1 MEDKDI
7 TIICFAL
14 LSCEQQ
20 FMESIIANAQ
30 ETVRVSD
37 EIMHLSGNCIKFLW
51 QNFPRITKAINFTFR
66 IVT

>member
-30 ETVRVSD
+30 ETARISD
-37 EIMHLSGNCIKFLW
+37 EIMHLSRNCIKFLW
-51 QNFPRITKAINFTFR
+51 QNFPRITKAINLTFR